1 MAPIPE
7 ASIAEKIT
15 DTARRI
21 FTKKEFWLL
30 TYSHLDQANYESS
43 ININDEY

>member
-1 MAPIPE
+1 MIMAPIPE

-21 FTKKEFWLL
+21 FTKKEFLAISL
-30 TYSHLDQANYESS
+30 FPFGSS
-43 ININDEY
+43 KL